1 MKDPAALQPPAN
13 AAQLEQTIA
22 DLGRKLSA
30 SSVLLQ
36 EALAE
41 SLGLSA
47 TEIKCL
53 DIIQR
58 TDSSQVVT
66 PGLLVER
73 TGLTSGAV
81 TGVLDRLEAARFVRR
96 EKSPADRRQ
105 IVVRAIP
112 DRDEEVRA
120 VYEPYTRAFREMIGH
135 YEPTELLVVGR
146 FVRESIELVDRYT
159 SELRSERR
167 ARDVSGPPGF
177 HDLSVPLGD
186 QRSASLEIARGSS
199 GLELSASDALQLYRL
214 STDGPMPEI
223 SFQHETLRFSQKRAS
238 LFDFKRHRLALSLN
252 PGIPWDIRVRG
263 DLAHARLGLERLW
276 LTALE
281 ILGGLSSVE
290 VDLPAP
296 RGRVLIQVKRG
307 ANQLT
312 ISRPVGAQIGVVIH
326 SGASG
331 LVLDSLQLGA
341 VAGRTEWQ
349 SPNFADASDRYEVE
363 VVGGAN
369 RLSVLER
376 RA

>member
-1 MKDPAALQPPAN
+1 MKEIQAPTNP
-13 AAQLEQTIA
+13 AQLEQTIA
-22 DLGRKLSA
+22 ELGRKLSA

-58 TDSSQVVT
+58 AGAPQAVT
-66 PGLLVER
+66 PSLLVER

-96 EKSPADRRQ
+96 EKSPTDRRQ
-105 IVVRAIP
+105 IIVRAIP
-112 DRDEEVRA
+112 DRDEEMRA
-120 VYEPYTRAFREMIGH
+120 VYEPYMRAFRDMIGH
-135 YEPTELLVVGR
+135 YEPTELLVIGR
-146 FVRESIELVDRYT
+146 FVRESIELVERYAN
-159 SELRSERR
+159 ELRVDRR

-177 HDLSVPLGD
+177 HDLSVPLGE
-186 QRSASLEIARGSS
+186 QRSASLEIVRGSS
-199 GLELSASDALQLYRL
+199 GLELTAADAQELYRL

-223 SFQHETLRFSQKRAS
+223 SLQHDTVRFSQKRAN
-238 LFDFKRHRLALSLN
+238 LFDFKRHRLVLSLN
-252 PGIPWDIRVRG
+252 PNIPWEIRVRG
-263 DLAHARLGLERLW
+263 DLAHARLALEQ
-276 LTALE
+276 LTLAALE

-290 VDLPAP
+290 VSLPAP
-296 RGRVLIQVKRG
+296 RGRVRVQVKRG

-312 ISRPVGAQIGVVIH
+312 IARPAGAQMSVVIH

-331 LVLDSLQLGA
+331 LVLDALQLGA

-349 SPNFADASDRYEVE
+349 SPGFATASDRYEVE
-363 VVGGAN
+363 LVGGAN
-369 RLSVLER
+369 RLTVMER
-376 RA
+376 